1 MTTIEELLSRALLVR
16 DRTMPRDIV
25 PSHESPRPDHDPT
38 DTPTTAATATED
50 LRALCEA
57 LVTHTPGAAVA
68 DFLTEQV
75 PEPRSALVL
84 ACVLQL
90 TGTDDGARF
99 WWQYAAGAGQPAAAY
114 CLYLHHLALGDRTA
128 ADWWHH
134 QADDPQLPATN
145 QHPLTH
151 PTAQEDPR
159 DPPTTPTILRM
170 LRHLAK
176 GTARARTAKVTELMA
191 YVPTAVVA
199 GYLREPDIDLPTPG
213 SDFAGH
219 INTLLTTKAA
229 SPHPDRSSDLPA
241 RPDPGVRNPRR
252 PGSFRPRSDN
262 RTCHNDERSEN
273 DPPACA
279 GKVHH
284 AERGESTHETRP
296 SSEGEIP
303 PDRAP

>member
-1 MTTIEELLSRALLVR
+1 MTSIEELLSRALLVR
-16 DRTMPRDIV
+16 DRTTPRDIV
-25 PSHESPRPDHDPT
+25 PSHETPRPDHEAT
-38 DTPTTAATATED
+38 ATPTTAATATED

-68 DFLTEQV
+68 DFITDQV

-134 QADDPQLPATN
+134 QADDPQLPED
-145 QHPLTH
+145 QQPLPH

-176 GTARARTAKVTELMA
+176 GTARARTAKLTELMA

-199 GYLREPDIDLPTPG
+199 GYLREPDMDLPMPG
-213 SDFAGH
+213 RDFAGH

-229 SPHPDRSSDLPA
+229 SPYPDRSSDLPA
-241 RPDPGVRNPRR
+241 RPDPSTRKSRR
-252 PGSFRPRSDN
+252 PGSSYLRSDN
-262 RTCHNDERSEN
+262 RTCQSEERSEQ
-273 DPPACA
+273 DLPACA
-279 GKVHH
+279 GKVHR
-284 AERGESTHETRP
+284 AELRESTHETRP

>member
-1 MTTIEELLSRALLVR
+1 MTSIEELLSRALLVR
-16 DRTMPRDIV
+16 DRTTPRDIV
-25 PSHESPRPDHDPT
+25 PAHETPRPDHEPT

-68 DFLTEQV
+68 DFITDQV

-84 ACVLQL
+84 ACILQL

-128 ADWWHH
+128 ADWWHD
-134 QADDPQLPATN
+134 QADDPQLPAY
-145 QHPLTH
+145 QQPLPR
-151 PTAQEDPR
+151 PTAQEDPH

-199 GYLREPDIDLPTPG
+199 GYLRAPDIDLPTPG

-219 INTLLTTKAA
+219 INTLLTNKAA

-241 RPDPGVRNPRR
+241 RPDPSTKNSRR
-252 PGSFRPRSDN
+252 PGSSHPRGDN
-262 RTCHNDERSEN
+262 RTCQSDERPEK
-273 DPPACA
+273 DFPARA
-279 GKVHH
+279 RKVHR
-284 AERGESTHETRP
+284 AELRESTHGTAP